1 MRRERAYLC
10 FSVVPH
16 HLQTSESTEL
26 MMKSDTRDLKRKRK
40 MRLASDHRLLL
51 ELSVH
56 FHSALE
62 EIASRED
69 VPSNNK
75 HDEVKYHS
83 L

>member
-1 MRRERAYLC
+1 
-10 FSVVPH
+10 
-16 HLQTSESTEL
+16 
-26 MMKSDTRDLKRKRK
+26 MKK
-40 MRLASDHRLLL
+40 RLASDHWLL

-75 HDEVKYHS
+75 HEEVKYHS